1 MRVAYRIIH
10 GIDLARITKEGKE
23 LLHFSPNT
31 RVGYWFL
38 FEEHT
43 VLRIYEFEGEPYKFH
58 TFITM
63 RFVIMEYVRK
73 IPMSNEIHFKNFR
86 QHKTFH
92 LPREVGPFQVKSL
105 NSLQYIEGFL

>member
-38 FEEHT
+38 FEEHMM
-43 VLRIYEFEGEPYKFH
+43 LRRKEYLGKKKKRRVGREEWKKKRKREGK
-58 TFITM
+58 
-63 RFVIMEYVRK
+63 
-73 IPMSNEIHFKNFR
+73 
-86 QHKTFH
+86 
-92 LPREVGPFQVKSL
+92 
-105 NSLQYIEGFL
+105 

>member
-43 VLRIYEFEGEPYKFH
+43 VLRRKEYLGKKKKRRVGREEWKKKRKREGK
-58 TFITM
+58 
-63 RFVIMEYVRK
+63 
-73 IPMSNEIHFKNFR
+73 
-86 QHKTFH
+86 
-92 LPREVGPFQVKSL
+92 
-105 NSLQYIEGFL
+105 

>member
-23 LLHFSPNT
+23 LLHFNPNT

-43 VLRIYEFEGEPYKFH
+43 VLRRKEYLGKKKKRRVGREEWKKKRKREGK
-58 TFITM
+58 
-63 RFVIMEYVRK
+63 
-73 IPMSNEIHFKNFR
+73 
-86 QHKTFH
+86 
-92 LPREVGPFQVKSL
+92 
-105 NSLQYIEGFL
+105 

>member
-43 VLRIYEFEGEPYKFH
+43 LLRRKEYLGKKKKRQWEG
-58 TFITM
+58 
-63 RFVIMEYVRK
+63 RSGRRRGRRRVNDLCL
-73 IPMSNEIHFKNFR
+73 S
-86 QHKTFH
+86 
-92 LPREVGPFQVKSL
+92 
-105 NSLQYIEGFL
+105 